1 MGERNTIMR
10 FSLILTALV
19 AVAATL
25 PATAQ
30 TPAPR
35 VSNALGMH
43 RVPVKNLLNA
53 PNGTSNTHSMSGQ
66 GCISGPTAV
75 RAQNSL
81 NPITGKPQ
89 AATIVSIPLGKGSG
103 DIASAT
109 TRSQQAQACAHS
121 RAH

>member
-1 MGERNTIMR
+1 MR
-10 FSLILTALV
+10 FALILTALL
-19 AVAATL
+19 AAATAL

-30 TPAPR
+30 TSAPH
-35 VSNALGMH
+35 VSTVMGP
-43 RVPVKNLLNA
+43 RKVPVKNLLNS
-53 PNGTSNTHSMSGQ
+53 PNGKSNTHSMSGQ
-66 GCISGPTAV
+66 GCMSGPTAV
-75 RAQNSL
+75 RAQNAI

-109 TRSQQAQACAHS
+109 TRAQQAEACARS

>member
-1 MGERNTIMR
+1 
-10 FSLILTALV
+10 
-19 AVAATL
+19 
-25 PATAQ
+25 
-30 TPAPR
+30 
-35 VSNALGMH
+35 
-43 RVPVKNLLNA
+43 VKNLLNA